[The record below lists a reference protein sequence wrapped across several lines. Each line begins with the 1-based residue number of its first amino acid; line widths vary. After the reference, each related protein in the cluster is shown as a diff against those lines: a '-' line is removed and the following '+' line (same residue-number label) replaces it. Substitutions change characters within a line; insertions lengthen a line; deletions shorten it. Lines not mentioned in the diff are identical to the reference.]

1 MSEGTGRTA
10 AEVVAGAERA
20 LRLVQS
26 AWLDYRDPAR
36 RPAALSNIVVYG
48 ASVSQVLKALDR
60 KVPDFAEWWA
70 PFSSRL
76 ANDASFRR
84 LRDMRNEVLK
94 EGALRTSASTYINRL
109 GPGEMAALEATAP
122 PGANGLFIGDQNGGS
137 GWTVTLPDGTH
148 TKHYIDLPASVGMT
162 AQTIT
167 RADGTWVEVGKVLP
181 RYVATL
187 QEIVASAKA
196 RWDSESAGAS

>member
-1 MSEGTGRTA
+1 
-10 AEVVAGAERA
+10 
-20 LRLVQS
+20 LVQS

-48 ASVSQVLKALDR
+48 ASVSQVLKALDG

-94 EGALRTSASTYINRL
+94 EGALRTSSSTY
-109 GPGEMAALEATAP
+109 
-122 PGANGLFIGDQNGGS
+122 
-137 GWTVTLPDGTH
+137 
-148 TKHYIDLPASVGMT
+148 LPASVGMT

-196 RWDSESAGAS
+196 RWDSESPGAS